1 MKIMILGLGK
11 SGTTALLYKLAAG
24 LPGCQAFSGG
34 RPGKYIGDYENAVY
48 KHTYEERKG
57 KDFDL
62 YREHLNKEHYD
73 RKVWIAR
80 DPRDVAVSRMLYR
93 WNRGCVG
100 HRKQFRAH
108 LELVKKKE
116 ANPLSVPFH
125 EICRYAGRDDWPGD
139 IRSVID
145 EEQLRYKNMYDF
157 ASKLGSDW
165 FCFLYEDMLNKHFG
179 ALNDY
184 LDFEVQ
190 DSTEVPDST
199 WKSRVVRKK
208 ASGDW
213 RNWFTEEDIELFK
226 PAYLPYMELMGYD
239 CDDWSIS
246 SNPVIEPEYS
256 SVYMQS
262 LIDRVTMDA
271 ARRLKGQARRL
282 FSRKVG

>member
-24 LPGCQAFSGG
+24 LPGCQVFSGG
-34 RPGKYIGDYENAVY
+34 RPGKYVGDYKNAVY

-57 KDFDL
+57 KGFDL

-93 WNRGCVG
+93 WNRGCIG
-100 HRKQFRAH
+100 HKKQFRAH

-116 ANPLSVPFH
+116 ANPRSVSFH
-125 EICRYAGRDDWPGD
+125 EICRYTGRDDWPGD
-139 IRSVID
+139 IQSVID
-145 EEQLRYKNMYDF
+145 EEKIRYKNMYDF
-157 ASKLGSDW
+157 ARKLGNDW
-165 FCFLYEDMLNKHFG
+165 FCFSYEDMLNRNFG

-184 LDFEVQ
+184 LGFGVQ

-226 PAYLPYMELMGYD
+226 PAYLPYMDLMGYD
-239 CDDWSIS
+239 SDDWAIS
-246 SNPVIEPEYS
+246 SNPVIEPEYAS
-256 SVYMQS
+256 AYMQS
-262 LIDRVTMDA
+262 LIDRVAMDT
-271 ARRLKGQARRL
+271 ARRLKGQAQRL

>member
-34 RPGKYIGDYENAVY
+34 RPGKHIGDYENAVY

-62 YREHLNKEHYD
+62 YREHLKKEHYD

-100 HRKQFRAH
+100 HRKQFKAH

-125 EICRYAGRDDWPGD
+125 EICRYAGREGWPGD

-145 EEQLRYKNMYDF
+145 EERVRYKHMHDF
-157 ASKLGSDW
+157 TNSLGSEW
-165 FCFLYEDMLNKHFG
+165 FIFTYEDMLNKNFG

-184 LDFEVQ
+184 LGFEVQ
-190 DSTEVPDST
+190 DGTEVPDST

-226 PAYLPYMELMGYD
+226 SAYLPYMELMGYD
-239 CDDWSIS
+239 GDDWATS
-246 SNPVIEPEYS
+246 SSPVIEPEYS
-256 SVYMQS
+256 SAYMQS
-262 LIDRVTMDA
+262 LIDRVALDT
-271 ARRLKGQARRL
+271 ARRLKDQAQRF